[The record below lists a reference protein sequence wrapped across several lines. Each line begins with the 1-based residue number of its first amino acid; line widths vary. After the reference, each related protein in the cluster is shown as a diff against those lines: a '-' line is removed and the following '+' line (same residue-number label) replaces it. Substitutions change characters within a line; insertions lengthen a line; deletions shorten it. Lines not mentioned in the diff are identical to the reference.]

1 MKDKNNMRKNRILC
15 SCLLLLCALVSCAQQ
30 SDENVSKTLQTIT
43 DKPVLVVSHRA
54 DWRNAPENSLQA
66 IKNCIEMGVDMI
78 EIDLKKTKDG
88 HLILMHDKKIDRTT
102 TGKGL
107 PQDYTLEELRKFRL
121 KNGAGHKTAHP
132 IPTLEEVMNL
142 CKGKILVNVDKGYD
156 YFQEAYQILEKTGTT
171 SQCIIKSDF
180 PYEKVVSEHGDVL
193 QKMTFMP
200 VVNLDNP
207 AAESI
212 IDGYIKNLK
221 PSVFEL
227 VFSKDSEETLRLIKK
242 VHDSGAKIFVNVMWP
257 ELCGGHD
264 DDKAVEEQ
272 KYEQSWGWIIRQNM
286 ALIQTDRPRELLE
299 YLKTKK
305 LHD

>member
-1 MKDKNNMRKNRILC
+1 MRKNRLLC
-15 SCLLLLCALVSCAQQ
+15 SCLLLLCALVACAQQ

-43 DKPVLVVSHRA
+43 DKSVLVVSHRA

-88 HLILMHDKKIDRTT
+88 YLILMHDKKIDRTT

-107 PQDYTLEELRKFRL
+107 PQDYTLGELRKFRL
-121 KNGAGHKTAHP
+121 KNGAGHKTAHL

-142 CKGKILVNVDKGYD
+142 CKGKILVNIDKGYD

-180 PYEKVVSEHGDVL
+180 PYEKVVSEHGSVL
-193 QKMTFMP
+193 LKMTFMP

-207 AAESI
+207 VVAESI
-212 IDGYIKNLK
+212 IDGYIRNMK

-227 VFSKDSEETLRLIKK
+227 VFSKDSEETLRLVKK
-242 VHDSGAKIFVNVMWP
+242 VHDSGAKIFVNAMWP
-257 ELCGGHD
+257 ELCGAHD
-264 DDKAVEEQ
+264 DDMAVEEQ
-272 KYEQSWGWIIRQNM
+272 KYEQSWGWIIRQNVSF
-286 ALIQTDRPRELLE
+286 IQTDRPRELLE
-299 YLKTKK
+299 YLRNKK

>member
-1 MKDKNNMRKNRILC
+1 MRKNRFLC
-15 SCLLLLCALVSCAQQ
+15 SCLLVLCALVSCAQQ
-30 SDENVSKTLQTIT
+30 SDESISGILQTMT
-43 DKPVLVVSHRA
+43 DEPVMVVSHRA

-66 IKNCIEMGVDMI
+66 IKNCIDMGVDMI

-107 PQDYTLEELRKFRL
+107 PQDYTLAELKKLRL
-121 KNGAGHKTAHP
+121 KNGAGHKTTHA

-142 CKGKILVNVDKGYD
+142 CKGKIFVNVDKGYD
-156 YFQEAYQILEKTGTT
+156 YFQEAYQVLEKTGTT
-171 SQCIIKSDF
+171 NQCIIKSDF
-180 PYEKVVSEHGDVL
+180 PYEKVASEHGDVL

-200 VVNLDNP
+200 VVNFDHP
-207 AAESI
+207 EAEAI

-221 PSVFEL
+221 PAVFEL

-242 VHDSGAKIFVNVMWP
+242 VHDSGANIFVNAMWP

-272 KYEQSWGWIIRQNM
+272 KYELSWGWIIRQNIR
-286 ALIQTDRPRELLE
+286 LIQTDRPRELLE
-299 YLKTKK
+299 YLKKKK

>member
-1 MKDKNNMRKNRILC
+1 MRKNRFLC
-15 SCLLLLCALVSCAQQ
+15 SCLLVLCALVSCAQQ
-30 SDENVSKTLQTIT
+30 SDESISGILQTMT
-43 DKPVLVVSHRA
+43 DRPVMVVSHRA

-66 IKNCIEMGVDMI
+66 IKNCIDMGVDMI

-107 PQDYTLEELRKFRL
+107 PQDYTLAELKKLRL
-121 KNGAGHKTAHP
+121 KNGAGHKTAHA

-142 CKGKILVNVDKGYD
+142 CKGKIFVNVDKGYD

-171 SQCIIKSDF
+171 NQCIIKSDF
-180 PYEKVVSEHGDVL
+180 PYEKVASEHGDVL

-200 VVNLDNP
+200 VVNFDHP
-207 AAESI
+207 GAEAI

-221 PSVFEL
+221 PAVFEL

-242 VHDSGAKIFVNVMWP
+242 VHDSGANIFVNAMWP

-272 KYEQSWGWIIRQNM
+272 KYELSWGWIIRQNVR
-286 ALIQTDRPRELLE
+286 LIQTDRPCELLE
-299 YLKTKK
+299 YLKKKK